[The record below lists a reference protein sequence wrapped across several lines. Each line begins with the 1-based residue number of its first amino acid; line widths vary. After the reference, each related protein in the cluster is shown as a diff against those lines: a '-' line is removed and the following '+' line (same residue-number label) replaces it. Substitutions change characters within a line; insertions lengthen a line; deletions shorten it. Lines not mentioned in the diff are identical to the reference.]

1 MLYDQYLAID
11 YGSKYIKG
19 VLFKNVLGTIT
30 PIRFETLP
38 KIHLKDEEGDEYEYN
53 IIRFI
58 QSFFPEE
65 SKFLVNISVDRLF
78 IRDLIIPLTSEK
90 AVKEIIPFEVENK
103 LPFPTE
109 SMEVLG
115 ILSKIDI
122 ENSYVV
128 TFNVQHNEIE
138 RVMSPFARGDARID
152 CLSVDSVVLASLFPR
167 SNEKEPSFLGQIH
180 IGYQIC
186 IFNAVH
192 NNKLYHTRS
201 FHYGTKQLI
210 EIISDEL
217 NLDDDDAEEFLTL
230 LSETLFE
237 NDEYP
242 ESLEFYRKKYKIS
255 NSNWKSILA
264 KVSDYIQVLA
274 NEIEKSIISL
284 LDTERPSEIYISGGG
299 SKFKGI
305 DEKLTIALDV
315 PVKKYDFLEVAD
327 GSYTLALATG
337 YHYRLKSSD
346 KIDFLETAFAKRLNK
361 NSFKIANFLPHLI
374 ISGISCFILLTVFIF
389 GIIIDKRKIS
399 QNQAIL
405 VEKYKK
411 GFGEEA
417 PDPDDVLFSAVK
429 KLKSEQKKTEIFR
442 LFLNKDS
449 VLDTLV
455 EISEIYPD
463 KESFPFILDQF
474 TFDGNEVQIFGRVN
488 EFSEIGTV
496 EQAFEKSSKF
506 KNIKILNKRLLT
518 GVTKYKI
525 AFKIR
530 LEVASPDSE

>member
-11 YGSKYIKG
+11 YGSRYIKG

-78 IRDLIIPLTSEK
+78 IRDLMIPLTSEK
-90 AVKEIIPFEVENK
+90 AVREIIPFEVENK

-128 TFNVQHNEIE
+128 TFNVQHKEIE
-138 RVMSPFARGDARID
+138 RVMSPFSRGDARID
-152 CLSVDSVVLASLFPR
+152 CLSVDAVVLASLFPR
-167 SNEKEPSFLGQIH
+167 SHDKNISYLGQIH

-201 FHYGTKQLI
+201 FHYGTKHLI
-210 EIISDEL
+210 EILSDEL
-217 NLDDDDAEEFLTL
+217 NLEEEDAEEFLTL
-230 LSETLFE
+230 LSNYVFDLE
-237 NDEYP
+237 EYP
-242 ESLEFYRKKYKIS
+242 EPLDFYRKKYKIS
-255 NSNWKSILA
+255 NSNWKSIQSKA
-264 KVSDYIQVLA
+264 SDYLQYLA
-274 NEIEKSIISL
+274 QEIEKSIFAL

-305 DEKLTIALDV
+305 EEKLTIALDI
-315 PVKKYDFLEVAD
+315 PVKNYDFIEVTD

-346 KIDFLETAFAKRLNK
+346 KIDFLDTAFAKRLNK
-361 NSFKIANFLPHLI
+361 NSFKLSNFLPHLI
-374 ISGISCFILLTVFIF
+374 ISGISLFILLTVFIF

-405 VEKYKK
+405 AEKYKK

-417 PDPDDVLFSAVK
+417 PDPENVLPSAIS
-429 KLKSEQKKTEIFR
+429 KLKAEQKKTEIFR
-442 LFLNKDS
+442 LFLNKES

-455 EISEIYPD
+455 EITEIYPD
-463 KESFPFILDQF
+463 KETFPFILDQF

-518 GVTKYKI
+518 GVAKYKI